1 MEQARNDVDNGDFTR
16 TSTEHVGVIS
26 NDPLRLVGL
35 KAICADVL
43 KTQIVPMSVEDGLND
58 PALGLVLIDGETTP
72 QLFEVIAALRRARP
86 AAKLLVL
93 GNSNS
98 SEFVER
104 IIGAG
109 AKGYLKLDAPES
121 EVRMAAEIVQDGSI
135 WAPRKILARLLDR
148 RQAEKPG
155 EPLKPVFTAR
165 ERDVLGLLHAGRS
178 NREIARAL
186 QIDESTV
193 KAHIGRLMRKV
204 GVTNRIALTV
214 HPLTKLQ

>member
-1 MEQARNDVDNGDFTR
+1 MERARNHVGDADLTE
-16 TSTEHVGVIS
+16 TSIERVGVITH
-26 NDPLRLVGL
+26 DPLRLVGL
-35 KAICADVL
+35 RAICADVL
-43 KTQIVPMSVEDGLND
+43 KTEIVPMSVEDGLND

-72 QLFEVIAALRRARP
+72 QLFEVITALRRARP

-104 IIGAG
+104 ITGAG

-148 RQAEKPG
+148 RQSEKQG

>member
-1 MEQARNDVDNGDFTR
+1 MEQARNDGGPRR
-16 TSTEHVGVIS
+16 TAENPAARVGVIS

-35 KAICADVL
+35 KAICADAL
-43 KTQIVPMSVEDGLND
+43 QTNIEPMSVETALNE
-58 PALGLVLIDGETTP
+58 PQLSLVLIDGETTA
-72 QLFEVIAALRRARP
+72 QVFEVIVALRRAQP

-93 GNSNS
+93 GNSTTADYI
-98 SEFVER
+98 ER

-109 AKGYLKLDAPES
+109 AKGYLTLGAPES
-121 EVRMAAEIVQDGSI
+121 EVRMAIQIVQDGSI

-155 EPLKPVFTAR
+155 QPVKPVFTAR

-186 QIDESTV
+186 RIDESTV
-193 KAHIGRLMRKV
+193 KAHVGRLMRKV
-204 GVTNRIALTV
+204 GVSNRIALTV

>member
-1 MEQARNDVDNGDFTR
+1 MARGTNAREEQRV
-16 TSTEHVGVIS
+16 TETANVAVIS

-35 KAICADVL
+35 KAICTDAL
-43 KTQIVPMSVEDGLND
+43 QAEIVTMSVDAALNEPD
-58 PALGLVLIDGETTP
+58 LRLVLIDGETTP
-72 QLFEVIAALRRARP
+72 RVFEVIAALRQAQP

-93 GNSNS
+93 GNSTS
-98 SEFVER
+98 PEYVER

-109 AKGYLKLDAPES
+109 AKGYLTLGAPES
-121 EVRMAAEIVQDGSI
+121 EVRMAVQIVQDGSI
-135 WAPRKILARLLDR
+135 WAPRKVLARLLDR
-148 RQAEKPG
+148 RQNATPASG
-155 EPLKPVFTAR
+155 VKPVFTTR

-178 NREIARAL
+178 NREIAKAL
-186 QIDESTV
+186 LIDESTV

>member
-1 MEQARNDVDNGDFTR
+1 MERGLNAGDQR
-16 TSTEHVGVIS
+16 PVTETASERVGVIS

-35 KAICADVL
+35 KAICADAL
-43 KTQIVPMSVEDGLND
+43 KTEIVPMSVDAAMHEPELT
-58 PALGLVLIDGETTP
+58 LLLIDGETT
-72 QLFEVIAALRRARP
+72 QQIFEVIGALRRAQP

-93 GNSNS
+93 GNSIS
-98 SEFVER
+98 PDYVER
-104 IIGAG
+104 IIGTG
-109 AKGYLKLDAPES
+109 AKGYLTLGAPEA
-121 EVRMAAEIVQDGSI
+121 EVRMAVQIVQDGSI
-135 WAPRKILARLLDR
+135 WAPRKVLARLLDH
-148 RQAEKPG
+148 RQSDTHVSG
-155 EPLKPVFTAR
+155 VKPVFTAR

-178 NREIARAL
+178 NREIAKAL